1 MADGLLCA
9 IRTISAPRLSFIDYQ
24 RVKPNPVAMSS
35 LETRRHD
42 ATLSRMAPGDRRR
55 DARFEVS
62 VPIDVLTTDG
72 VPLSAEVT
80 NISGSGFRAHSPIQL
95 AKGSK
100 VIVRFGKGMRRR
112 GYVAWQIGEEI
123 GCRLL
128 RPLSAAELATVM
140 AETG

>member
-1 MADGLLCA
+1 
-9 IRTISAPRLSFIDYQ
+9 
-24 RVKPNPVAMSS
+24 MSS
-35 LETRRHD
+35 LENRRRD
-42 ATLSRMAPGDRRR
+42 TLLATPLQSDRRR
-55 DARFEVS
+55 DSRYDVS
-62 VPIDVLTTDG
+62 VPIDVETTDG

-112 GYVAWQIGEEI
+112 AYVAWQIGEEI

-128 RPLSAAELATVM
+128 RPLSPAELAAVM
-140 AETG
+140 GTSA

>member
-1 MADGLLCA
+1 
-9 IRTISAPRLSFIDYQ
+9 
-24 RVKPNPVAMSS
+24 MSS

-42 ATLSRMAPGDRRR
+42 VMLTRSPPSERRR

-95 AKGSK
+95 PKGSK

-112 GYVAWQIGEEI
+112 AYVAWQIGEEI

-140 AETG
+140 AQSS